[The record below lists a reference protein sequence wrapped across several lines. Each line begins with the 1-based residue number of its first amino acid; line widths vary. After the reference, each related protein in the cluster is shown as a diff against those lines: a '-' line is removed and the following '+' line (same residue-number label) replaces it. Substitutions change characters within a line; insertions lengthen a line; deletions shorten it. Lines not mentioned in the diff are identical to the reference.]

1 MAEHV
6 LFGIVKGPFSKK
18 KWTMDKNQVQNGDSV
33 LLHVRGDRSYITRIA
48 MSKPVD
54 IYHHRVQ
61 SDLLIGLIY
70 NAFYMLRGGGL
81 TSLLI
86 GQMTPLF
93 RGTQL

>member
-1 MAEHV
+1 
-6 LFGIVKGPFSKK
+6 
-18 KWTMDKNQVQNGDSV
+18 MDDGQNQVQNGDSV

-70 NAFYMLRGGGL
+70 NAFYMLRRGSNI
-81 TSLLI
+81 TI
-86 GQMTPLF
+86 DRADDPTVQ
-93 RGTQL
+93 GTQL